1 MTLEYFEASKE
12 IKEKIRESEVTKF
25 TDKTEGTL
33 GLIVIF
39 GMIIGLVLGGIS
51 FNLGQTVLGA
61 LSILLGVATVV
72 LGLVAVKRW
81 QRDGMREIKKMRV
94 ETATVKMVG
103 REHIQEESR
112 NEYYLEVMDVNSVME
127 NTIKIKVSSA
137 EYDAFKVGKTAYV
150 ARYGK
155 EHKLRMVFA
164 E

>member
-61 LSILLGVATVV
+61 LSILL
-72 LGLVAVKRW
+72 
-81 QRDGMREIKKMRV
+81 
-94 ETATVKMVG
+94 
-103 REHIQEESR
+103 S
-112 NEYYLEVMDVNSVME
+112 
-127 NTIKIKVSSA
+127 KVSGIIFILTV
-137 EYDAFKVGKTAYV
+137 Y
-150 ARYGK
+150 RYR
-155 EHKLRMVFA
+155 EQVCI
-164 E
+164 